1 MKYTILTIIFCTNLF
16 TNLSAQKGPLVGSGK
31 ISTKSFEIE
40 NFDKLSIRDFDG
52 SIEVEVGK
60 PFSIKIEIDD
70 NLAPLLS
77 VIQDGENGLLNIS
90 LQNNKNG
97 RLYLENTNIKIKV
110 TMPKLIELAHRGNT
124 SITVNGIFGQ
134 FFKFN
139 NEGNGNAFLSG
150 NVDELEIKKMGNG
163 EVKANDLKCKK
174 SDVKSYGNGNVL
186 VNALISLSAFGAGNC
201 SIIQFGNGK
210 IDPLS
215 GIVGNGSVK
224 KM

>member
-1 MKYTILTIIFCTNLF
+1 MKKALFITTVLLFLF
-16 TNLSAQKGPLVGSGK
+16 TNIQAQRGPLMGSGK
-31 ISTKSFEIE
+31 VVTKTYALEDFE
-40 NFDKLSIRDFDG
+40 KLSIRDFDG

-60 PFSIKIEIDD
+60 PYSIKIEIDD

-77 VIQDGENGLLNIS
+77 VIKDNENRQLDIF
-90 LQNNKNG
+90 LQMNKNG

-110 TMPKLIELAHRGNT
+110 TMPKLIDLAHRGNT
-124 SITVNGIFGQ
+124 SIAVMGLFGQ
-134 FFKFN
+134 NFKFI

-163 EVKANDLKCKK
+163 EVKANDLKCKT

-201 SIIQFGNGK
+201 SVIQFGSGK

-215 GIVGNGSVK
+215 GIMGNGAVK